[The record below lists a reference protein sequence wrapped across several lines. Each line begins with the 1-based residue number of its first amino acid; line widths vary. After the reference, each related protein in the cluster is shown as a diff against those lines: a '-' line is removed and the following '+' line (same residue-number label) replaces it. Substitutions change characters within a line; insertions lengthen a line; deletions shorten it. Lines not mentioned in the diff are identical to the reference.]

1 MKLCK
6 NLIVFFVIILFSGF
20 LSVNLQIVE
29 IRLLPYVLN
38 SNHVVIHV
46 PLFILILIFTGTGL
60 LFGTVFEY
68 LRAYKGRKLIQKH
81 LIQAD
86 KLISESKF
94 LKTSM
99 KSETDEILSLLK

>member
-6 NLIVFFVIILFSGF
+6 NLIIFFAIILFAGF
-20 LSVNLQIVE
+20 LSINYQNVE
-29 IRLLPYVLN
+29 IRLLPYRMN
-38 SNHVVIHV
+38 SDNIVINL
-46 PLFILILIFTGTGL
+46 PLFILLLISTGIGL
-60 LFGTVFEY
+60 LFGTIFEY

-86 KLISESKF
+86 KLFSESKY
-94 LKTSM
+94 LRTK